1 VSVTEPFA
9 ASPADPPVDAERRR
23 STRSYGSV
31 ILDQAWASRLG
42 VQRVGGVYRITHRE
56 LQQRLA
62 QVQARPAGKPAPL
75 PQPPRKLLSWIW
87 PGTRAS

>member
-1 VSVTEPFA
+1 MNEPDA
-9 ASPADPPVDAERRR
+9 AFPGDPPVVAEHRR
-23 STRSYGSV
+23 SARSYGSV

-42 VQRVGGVYRITHRE
+42 VQRVGGVYRITQRE

-62 QVQARPAGKPAPL
+62 QMQPRPNGQPVPL
-75 PQPPRKLLSWIW
+75 PQRSRRWLPRIW

>member
-1 VSVTEPFA
+1 VTEPLA
-9 ASPADPPVDAERRR
+9 ASPADPTVGSEPRR

-31 ILDQAWASRLG
+31 ILDQAWANRLG

-62 QVQARPAGKPAPL
+62 QLQPRPVVEAVPL
-75 PQPPRKLLSWIW
+75 AHRRRRGISWKWPR
-87 PGTRAS
+87 TRAS

>member
-1 VSVTEPFA
+1 MTESYA
-9 ASPADPPVDAERRR
+9 AFPADPPVVAEDCR

-62 QVQARPAGKPAPL
+62 QMQAPPVGQPVPL
-75 PQPPRKLLSWIW
+75 PQRSRSRLSRIW
-87 PGTRAS
+87 PGARAS

>member
-1 VSVTEPFA
+1 MEEPF
-9 ASPADPPVDAERRR
+9 SPPPGEPSAPAEPRR

-31 ILDQAWASRLG
+31 ILDQSWASRLG

-62 QVQARPAGKPAPL
+62 QLQARSVGDAVPLAPR
-75 PQPPRKLLSWIW
+75 PRKRLSWMW

>member
-1 VSVTEPFA
+1 MTEPSTAFPDDP
-9 ASPADPPVDAERRR
+9 SPVAEHRR
-23 STRSYGSV
+23 SARSYGSV
-31 ILDQAWASRLG
+31 ILDQTWASRLG

-62 QVQARPAGKPAPL
+62 QMQARPVSQPVPL
-75 PQPPRKLLSWIW
+75 PQRPSRLLSRIW

>member
-1 VSVTEPFA
+1 M
-9 ASPADPPVDAERRR
+9 
-23 STRSYGSV
+23 

-62 QVQARPAGKPAPL
+62 QLQTRPIRQPAPL
-75 PQPPRKLLSWIW
+75 PQQPRRWLSRFW